1 MIAKLTDNLKWISTA
16 LALMFLLQMAVAVP
30 VFADAYT
37 DAQSAVSA
45 AEESNQQE
53 DIDTAQVMVSDLPAG
68 EERAALEARLDILQN
83 KLDAALY
90 EDFSGKDIGDVIK
103 DNDNWN
109 ATVQNDPENVRGKV
123 AKNAYQSEAAGGW
136 YAYDL
141 AQPVTGKI
149 VIEQAVRFDCDG
161 QGDRYF
167 QMYYRTADGKDAMLF
182 QIAPENHDNHGVILA
197 YGNSG
202 WSLMPNSKVIQPD
215 SWYDIKIVMDTDTNA
230 YEAYLS
236 HNGSELA
243 AITDGQLYSGGGQDY
258 TMGINQVKY
267 RVSGK
272 LVDTETAG
280 EVNVYYTGL
289 KIRVE
294 TPLKA
299 ARNAVVKAERSL
311 LQADVD
317 IAENLVAA
325 LDENAD
331 KTALQAR
338 LTTAAKYAPAAT
350 AVAKAEQ
357 TKLQT
362 DVDSAY
368 AIVNLLDNGAKK
380 TQLLARLEMIE
391 TLGGLEAANYL
402 VGLAEESGQ
411 QADIDAA
418 QSFVAQLEDDAA
430 SNALEARLDALQA
443 KADAVVYADFA
454 DKTAGDTFS
463 SGNGNSSAAFVQED
477 GNMVVKV
484 SLTDQGAGGWGEK
497 MHFSGRIPASTDFTV
512 EQKVKYSGTVE
523 NGRIVLYDQGSGNHI
538 FNVAFPAGQVMN
550 SAWAVITPEPPMAAD
565 TWYTIR
571 YAVDTQDSQY
581 TILVLNTATGAQL
594 ASQTYN
600 YADLKYDA
608 SAWQSIDYQFE
619 GTTSDGTGALY
630 VDDLVVTPQT
640 PLKAARDA
648 VVKAERSR
656 IETDIQAAQELVG
669 ALDAGA
675 DKNALQERLD
685 FLTEEPPAGF
695 LMEVTLKNASGGV
708 VTSLAEATTATVT
721 IHNDTGSTTPVQLI
735 AALYETTDGT
745 NRLAYCQLASPM
757 MLTDGAL
764 DTFVVDIPQQA
775 GDNRTLCVWAWDSL
789 TGMKPVHGQGVR
801 VQ

>member
-1 MIAKLTDNLKWISTA
+1 MVTKLQHNLKIVSIA
-16 LALMFLLQMAVAVP
+16 LFLIFLFQLTVAVP
-30 VFADAYT
+30 VSADAF
-37 DAQSAVSA
+37 DAAQSAVAA
-45 AEESNQQE
+45 AEASNSQA
-53 DIDTAQVMVSDLPAG
+53 DINTAQVMVSDLPAG
-68 EERAALEARLDILQN
+68 EDRAGLETRLDILQN

-90 EDFSGKDIGDVIK
+90 EDFSGKEIGDVIK

-123 AKNAYQSEAAGGW
+123 AMNAYQSEAAGGW

-149 VIEQAVRFDCDG
+149 VMEQAVRFDCDG

-182 QIAPENHDNHGVILA
+182 QISPENHDNHGVILA
-197 YGNSG
+197 YGNSN

-272 LVDTETAG
+272 LADTETAG
-280 EVNVYYTGL
+280 EVNIYYTGL

-317 IAENLVAA
+317 TAEDLVTA

-331 KTALQAR
+331 KAALQAR

-368 AIVNLLDNGAKK
+368 AIVNLLDDGAKK
-380 TQLLARLEMIE
+380 TQLLARLEAIE

-402 VGLAEESGQ
+402 VELAEESGQ

-418 QSFVAQLEDDAA
+418 QSFVAQLADDAD
-430 SNALEARLDALQA
+430 SNALEARLDMLQA
-443 KADAVVYADFA
+443 KADAVVYADFS
-454 DKTAGDTFS
+454 DKTSDDTFS
-463 SGNGNSSAAFVQED
+463 SGNENSSAAFIQED

-512 EQKVKYSGTVE
+512 EQKVKYSGTVA

-538 FNVAFPAGQVMN
+538 FNVAFPAGQVVN
-550 SAWAVITPEPPMAAD
+550 SAWAAITPEPPMAAD

-571 YAVDTQDSQY
+571 YAVDVQGNQY
-581 TILVLNTATGAQL
+581 AITVFNTATGESL
-594 ASQTYN
+594 ASQTYV
-600 YADLKYDA
+600 YEYDA
-608 SAWQSIDYQFE
+608 STWQSIDYQFE

-630 VDDLVVTPQT
+630 VDDLMVTPQT

-648 VVKAERSR
+648 VVKAERSQQ
-656 IETDIQAAQELVG
+656 EADIQAAQALVG
-669 ALDAGA
+669 ALEQGA
-675 DKNALQERLD
+675 DKNALQKRLD

-695 LMEVTLKNASGGV
+695 LMEVELKNASGSV
-708 VTSLAEATTATVT
+708 VNSLPEAAEATVKV
-721 IHNDTGSTTPVQLI
+721 HNDTGSVKAVQLV
-735 AALYETTDGT
+735 AALYETADGAE
-745 NRLAYCQLASPM
+745 RLVNCQLAAPM
-757 MLTDGAL
+757 VLTDGATN
-764 DTFVVDIPQQA
+764 TFTVPIPD
-775 GDNRTLCVWAWDSL
+775 GNGSNRTLCVWAWDSL
-789 TGMKPVHGQGVR
+789 DSMKPVHEQGVR

>member
-1 MIAKLTDNLKWISTA
+1 MVTKLQHNLKIVSIA
-16 LALMFLLQMAVAVP
+16 LFLIFLFQLTVAVP
-30 VFADAYT
+30 VSADAF
-37 DAQSAVSA
+37 DAAQSAVAA
-45 AEESNQQE
+45 AEASNSQA
-53 DIDTAQVMVSDLPAG
+53 DINTAQVMVSDLPAG
-68 EERAALEARLDILQN
+68 EDRAGLETRLDILQN

-90 EDFSGKDIGDVIK
+90 EDFSGKEIGDVIK

-123 AKNAYQSEAAGGW
+123 AMNAYQSEAAGGW

-149 VIEQAVRFDCDG
+149 VMEQAVRFDCDG

-182 QIAPENHDNHGVILA
+182 QISPENHDNHGVILA
-197 YGNSG
+197 YGNSN

-272 LVDTETAG
+272 LADTETAG
-280 EVNVYYTGL
+280 EVNIYYTGL

-317 IAENLVAA
+317 TAEDLVTA

-331 KTALQAR
+331 KAALQAR

-368 AIVNLLDNGAKK
+368 AIVNLLDDGAKK
-380 TQLLARLEMIE
+380 TQLLARLEAIE

-402 VGLAEESGQ
+402 VELAEESGQ

-418 QSFVAQLEDDAA
+418 QSFVAQLADDAD
-430 SNALEARLDALQA
+430 SNALEARLDMLQA
-443 KADAVVYADFA
+443 KADAVVYADFS
-454 DKTAGDTFS
+454 DKTSDDTFS
-463 SGNGNSSAAFVQED
+463 SGNENSSAAFIQED

-484 SLTDQGAGGWGEK
+484 SLTNQGAGGWGEK

-512 EQKVKYSGTVE
+512 EQKVKYSGTVA

-538 FNVAFPAGQVMN
+538 FNVAFPAGQVVN
-550 SAWAVITPEPPMAAD
+550 SAWAAITPEPPMAAD

-571 YAVDTQDSQY
+571 YAVDVQGNQY
-581 TILVLNTATGAQL
+581 AITVFNTATGESL
-594 ASQTYN
+594 ASQTYV
-600 YADLKYDA
+600 YEYDA
-608 SAWQSIDYQFE
+608 STWQSIDYQFE

-630 VDDLVVTPQT
+630 VDDLMVTPQT

-648 VVKAERSR
+648 VVKAERSQQ
-656 IETDIQAAQELVG
+656 EADIQAAQALVG
-669 ALDAGA
+669 ALEQGA
-675 DKNALQERLD
+675 DKNALQKRLD

-695 LMEVTLKNASGGV
+695 LMEVELKNASGSV
-708 VTSLAEATTATVT
+708 VNSLPEAAEATVKV
-721 IHNDTGSTTPVQLI
+721 HNDTGSVKAVQLV
-735 AALYETTDGT
+735 AALYETADGAE
-745 NRLAYCQLASPM
+745 RLVNCQLAAPM
-757 MLTDGAL
+757 VLTDGATN
-764 DTFVVDIPQQA
+764 TFTVPIPD
-775 GDNRTLCVWAWDSL
+775 GNGSNRTLCVWAWDSL
-789 TGMKPVHGQGVR
+789 DSMKPVHEQGVR

>member
-1 MIAKLTDNLKWISTA
+1 MVTKLQHNLKIVSTA
-16 LALMFLLQMAVAVP
+16 LFLIFLFQLTVAVP
-30 VFADAYT
+30 VFADVFD
-37 DAQSAVSA
+37 DAQSAVAA
-45 AEESNQQE
+45 AEASNSQA

-68 EERAALEARLDILQN
+68 EDRAGLETRLDILQN

-90 EDFSGKDIGDVIK
+90 EDFSGKEIGDVIK
-103 DNDNWN
+103 DNDNWS

-123 AKNAYQSEAAGGW
+123 AMNAYQSEAAGGW

-149 VIEQAVRFDCDG
+149 VMEQAVRFDCDG

-197 YGNSG
+197 YGNSN

-272 LVDTETAG
+272 LADTETAG
-280 EVNVYYTGL
+280 EVNIYYTGL

-317 IAENLVAA
+317 TAEDLVTA

-331 KTALQAR
+331 KAALQAR

-368 AIVNLLDNGAKK
+368 AIVNLLDDGAKK
-380 TQLLARLEMIE
+380 TQLLARLEAIE

-402 VGLAEESGQ
+402 VELAEESGL

-418 QSFVAQLEDDAA
+418 QSFVAQLADDVD
-430 SNALEARLDALQA
+430 SNALESRLDMLQA
-443 KADAVVYADFA
+443 KADAVVYADFS
-454 DKTAGDTFS
+454 DKTSDDTFS
-463 SGNGNSSAAFVQED
+463 SGNGNSSAAFIQED
-477 GNMVVKV
+477 GNTVVKV

-512 EQKVKYSGTVE
+512 EQKVKYSGTVA

-538 FNVAFPAGQVMN
+538 FNVAFPVGQVVN
-550 SAWAVITPEPPMAAD
+550 SAWAAITPEPPMAAD

-571 YAVDTQDSQY
+571 YAVDVQGNQY
-581 TILVLNTATGAQL
+581 TITVFNTATGESL
-594 ASQTYN
+594 ASQTYV
-600 YADLKYDA
+600 YEYDA
-608 SAWQSIDYQFE
+608 STWQSIDYQFE

-630 VDDLVVTPQT
+630 VDDLMVTPQT

-648 VVKAERSR
+648 VVKAERSQQ
-656 IETDIQAAQELVG
+656 EADIQAAQVLVG
-669 ALDAGA
+669 ALEQGA
-675 DKNALQERLD
+675 DKNALQKRLD

-695 LMEVTLKNASGGV
+695 LMEVELKNASDDV
-708 VTSLAEATTATVT
+708 VGTLPEAAEATVKV
-721 IHNDTGSTTPVQLI
+721 HNDTGSVKAVQLI
-735 AALYETTDGT
+735 AALYETADGAEHLV
-745 NRLAYCQLASPM
+745 NCQLAAPM
-757 MLTDGAL
+757 VLTDGEEK
-764 DTFVVDIPQQA
+764 TFTVSIPDA
-775 GDNRTLCVWAWDSL
+775 NGSNRTLCVWAWDSL
-789 TGMKPVHGQGVR
+789 DSMKPVHEQGVR

>member
-1 MIAKLTDNLKWISTA
+1 MVTKLQHNLKIVSTA
-16 LALMFLLQMAVAVP
+16 LFLIFLFQLTVAVP
-30 VFADAYT
+30 VSADVFD
-37 DAQSAVSA
+37 DAQSAVAA
-45 AEESNQQE
+45 AEASNSQA

-68 EERAALEARLDILQN
+68 EDRAGLETRLDILQN

-90 EDFSGKDIGDVIK
+90 EDFSGKEIGDVIK

-123 AKNAYQSEAAGGW
+123 AMNAYQSEAAGGW

-149 VIEQAVRFDCDG
+149 VMEQAVRFDCDG

-197 YGNSG
+197 YGNSN

-272 LVDTETAG
+272 LADTETAG
-280 EVNVYYTGL
+280 EVNIYYTGL
-289 KIRVE
+289 KIWVE

-317 IAENLVAA
+317 TAEDLVTA

-331 KTALQAR
+331 KAALQAR

-368 AIVNLLDNGAKK
+368 AIVNLLDDGAKK
-380 TQLLARLEMIE
+380 TQLLARLEAIE

-402 VGLAEESGQ
+402 VELAEESGQ

-418 QSFVAQLEDDAA
+418 QSFVAQLADDAD
-430 SNALEARLDALQA
+430 SNALEARLDMLQA
-443 KADAVVYADFA
+443 KADAVVYADFS
-454 DKTAGDTFS
+454 DKTSDDTFS
-463 SGNGNSSAAFVQED
+463 SGNENSSAAFIQED

-512 EQKVKYSGTVE
+512 EQKVKYSGTVA

-538 FNVAFPAGQVMN
+538 FNVAFPAGQVVN
-550 SAWAVITPEPPMAAD
+550 SAWAAITPEPPMAAD

-571 YAVDTQDSQY
+571 YAVDVQGNQY
-581 TILVLNTATGAQL
+581 AITVFNTATGESL
-594 ASQTYN
+594 ASQTYV
-600 YADLKYDA
+600 YEYDA
-608 SAWQSIDYQFE
+608 STWQSIDYQFE

-630 VDDLVVTPQT
+630 VDDLMVTPQT

-648 VVKAERSR
+648 VVKAERSQQ
-656 IETDIQAAQELVG
+656 EADIQAAQALVG
-669 ALDAGA
+669 ALEQGA
-675 DKNALQERLD
+675 DKNALQKRLD

-695 LMEVTLKNASGGV
+695 LMEVELKNASGSV
-708 VTSLAEATTATVT
+708 VNSLPEAAEATVKV
-721 IHNDTGSTTPVQLI
+721 HNDTGSVKAVQLV
-735 AALYETTDGT
+735 AALYETADGAE
-745 NRLAYCQLASPM
+745 RLVNCQLAAPM
-757 MLTDGAL
+757 VLTDGATN
-764 DTFVVDIPQQA
+764 TFTVPIPD
-775 GDNRTLCVWAWDSL
+775 GNGSNRTLCVWAWDSL
-789 TGMKPVHGQGVR
+789 DSMKPVHEQGVR